1 MQGQKK
7 PAKAKD
13 SGQSMETPP
22 TPHGY
27 AKVVVTGKSV
37 VLVRHHY
44 AKTGDVEEI
53 FNAYL
58 EEKTGEK

>member
-1 MQGQKK
+1 MTTLKSTKFARPLAELLVGSTVL
-7 PAKAKD
+7 KD
-13 SGQSMETPP
+13 VE
-22 TPHGY
+22 
-27 AKVVVTGKSV
+27 KVVVTGKSV

>member
-1 MQGQKK
+1 MQGQKI

-13 SGQSMETPP
+13 SGLSMETPS

-27 AKVVVTGKSV
+27 AKVVVTATRV

-53 FNAYL
+53 FNEYL
-58 EEKTGEK
+58 DDKTGEK

>member
-13 SGQSMETPP
+13 SGLSMETPS

-27 AKVVVTGKSV
+27 AKVVVTAKRV

-53 FNAYL
+53 FNGYL
-58 EEKTGEK
+58 DDKTAEK

>member
-1 MQGQKK
+1 MQGQKI
-7 PAKAKD
+7 PGKAKD
-13 SGQSMETPP
+13 SGLSMETPS

-27 AKVVVTGKSV
+27 AKVVVTAKRV

>member
-13 SGQSMETPP
+13 SGLSMETPS

-27 AKVVVTGKSV
+27 AKVVVTAKRV

>member
-7 PAKAKD
+7 PTKAKD
-13 SGQSMETPP
+13 SGLSMETPS

-27 AKVVVTGKSV
+27 AKVVVTAKSV